1 MAAAPEAE
9 ELLPAAPEAEELLP
23 AGHGLTLRA
32 AQPGA
37 VYVSV
42 LTFPWQLSQHSLL
55 PPVCL
60 HHPLLLLLLQA
71 NVVCVVYDV
80 TKEATIDKV
89 MGSQHW
95 GFRAALWCGHV
106 PMAPSSVGLWVGD
119 SRKQKLSPAQGCSLT
134 TGQQACCSL
143 VLASS
148 IPGFALPAGVRE
160 FQGADGCRALFLPAC
175 LPGSCLSLPR
185 LC

>member
-37 VYVSV
+37 VYVSA

-106 PMAPSSVGLWVGD
+106 LMAPSSVGLWVGD
-119 SRKQKLSPAQGCSLT
+119 SRKQKLSPAKVAPSQQDNRLVAAWCWHPASL
-134 TGQQACCSL
+134 GLLCLL
-143 VLASS
+143 V
-148 IPGFALPAGVRE
+148 
-160 FQGADGCRALFLPAC
+160 
-175 LPGSCLSLPR
+175 
-185 LC
+185 